1 MVMLGAQL
9 DDLDALAQRLRLTGN
24 DIGAVR
30 TDAQMT
36 TTTVVDA
43 VRGSIDQA
51 RSAIDVAMADLL
63 RSVGASAESAQA
75 TRWTGRNQEVFLGH
89 HLDFQVAMDRAGTAT
104 TDAFAQFGQAVE
116 QMAQALVDYDASL
129 ATALADAA
137 GSAASMAQAVDA
149 QRNNL
154 DQVMNVGMG

>member
-24 DIGAVR
+24 HIGAVR

-75 TRWTGRNQEVFLGH
+75 TLLLWVR
-89 HLDFQVAMDRAGTAT
+89 
-104 TDAFAQFGQAVE
+104 
-116 QMAQALVDYDASL
+116 
-129 ATALADAA
+129 
-137 GSAASMAQAVDA
+137 
-149 QRNNL
+149 
-154 DQVMNVGMG
+154 VM